1 MKKLFVT
8 LLAFFYLSVASG
20 VGVYLHYC
28 MGDLVS
34 WSVYDSGKH
43 SCDFCGMDKAEGK
56 ADNCCK
62 DVKHH
67 AKVDQAQKAN
77 VSLFK
82 FEQSIAD
89 VIINNPIALLI
100 PVDKQQAISEIN
112 SNAPPE
118 TASVPIYVKNCI
130 YRI

>member
-28 MGDLVS
+28 MGNLVS
-34 WSVYDSGKH
+34 WSIYDSGKH
-43 SCDFCGMDKAEGK
+43 GCDFCGMGK
-56 ADNCCK
+56 SESKDLNCCK

-67 AKVDQAQKAN
+67 AKVEQAQKAN
-77 VSLFK
+77 SSLFK

-89 VIINNPIALLI
+89 IVLVNPVALLFI
-100 PVDKQQAISEIN
+100 FDTQQTVGEVN
-112 SNAPPE
+112 CNAPPE
-118 TASVPIYVKNCI
+118 IASVPLYVKNCI